1 MILNP
6 SDPTGLGLFSKC
18 ARNQASKMKP
28 HRPATAGRPKT
39 AKSDDEH
46 PRKKLITHIG
56 FAKQ

>member
-18 ARNQASKMKP
+18 ARNQAARLRS
-28 HRPATAGRPKT
+28 HRPASAAKPKT
-39 AKSDDEH
+39 LRSANDTS
-46 PRKKLITHIG
+46 RKKLVTSYT

>member
-18 ARNQASKMKP
+18 ARNQAARLRS
-28 HRPATAGRPKT
+28 HRPASANRSKT
-39 AKSDDEH
+39 MRSTDDNA
-46 PRKKLITHIG
+46 RKKVITHYT